1 MTILMSSI
9 KKNSKD
15 ETLNHMLRCSKI
27 AKEFG
32 VYLKI
37 SEGNLYLLEIG
48 AYLHDIGKFKIPKDI
63 LYKPYKLTEEEFRI
77 IKTHTIISDIS
88 GYDKNIMD
96 IIRQHHERIDG
107 TGYPLGLISSQINP
121 FAKVMAIVDVYDAI
135 ISKRSYKGLYS
146 KEYALKVIES
156 GKSTQFDAELVGQF
170 TSFIKQE

>member
-1 MTILMSSI
+1 MAILMNI
-9 KKNSKD
+9 MKRNTKD
-15 ETLNHMLRCSKI
+15 ETLNHMFRCSKV

-32 VYLKI
+32 IYLGF
-37 SEGNLYLLEIG
+37 SEDKLYLLKTG

-107 TGYPLGLISSQINP
+107 TGYPLGLISGQINP
-121 FAKVMAIVDVYDAI
+121 LAKVMAIVDVYDAI

-146 KEYALKVIES
+146 KEYALKAIES

-170 TSFIKQE
+170 SSFIEHE